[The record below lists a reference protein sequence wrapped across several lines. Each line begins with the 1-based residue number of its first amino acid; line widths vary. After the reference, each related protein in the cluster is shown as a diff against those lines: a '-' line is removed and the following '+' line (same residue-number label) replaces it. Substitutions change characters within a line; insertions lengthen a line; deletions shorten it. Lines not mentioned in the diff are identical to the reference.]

1 MQSTA
6 NPAHDGTIRHRTMPE
21 LSDVA
26 LAIFAVIAVWFVRRS
41 LRRRHRRD

>member
-1 MQSTA
+1 MQTA
-6 NPAHDGTIRHRTMPE
+6 TTAHDGTVRARTMPE

-26 LAIFAVIAVWFVRRS
+26 LAVFAVIAVWFVRSR

>member
-1 MQSTA
+1 MQSTTPA
-6 NPAHDGTIRHRTMPE
+6 AHDGAIRHRSMPE